1 MKKYLLAI
9 DQGTT
14 STRAILYSKE
24 RKIFYKTQ
32 VEVKNFFPKEGYVE
46 QDALDIYLSVL
57 NVINDIIT
65 KTNISIDEIDSLG
78 ITNQRETTIV
88 WDKKTGMPVYNAIV
102 WQSRQSNSYC
112 EKWEKYKDLI
122 HKKTGLILNPYFS
135 ASKIRYILDHI
146 KDGQARAE
154 KGELLFGTVDSW
166 LIYKLTDKKYFKT
179 DVSNASR
186 TLLFNIL
193 DFKYDEELLKL
204 FKIKEEMLPKVVD
217 SGDFYGNATFFKTDI
232 PITAVMGDQQA
243 ALFGHTCFNKGD
255 FKNTYG
261 TGCFMLLNTGKTP
274 VFSKSGLL
282 TSIGWKYKD
291 NYCYVLE
298 GSVYVGG
305 AVVKW
310 LRDNLKVI
318 KTATESEACANK
330 ISNNDRVYFVPAFV
344 GLGTPYWCD
353 DVRGTIFNLSQNT
366 NYNHIVRAGLES
378 IAYQCRD
385 VFETMKKEANIN
397 SNILK
402 ADGGATD
409 NKFLMQF
416 QSDILN
422 MKIEIDNNFEMTSI
436 GVAYLAGL
444 TSGFFNNIEEI
455 KKINIVKESYQPKMD
470 TKKANE
476 YYKGWKKAVQ
486 TAINYAK
493 EK

>member
-1 MKKYLLAI
+1 MSEKYILSI

-14 STRAILYSKE
+14 SSRAILVDKNGRIVEKSSREIQLITPKNGWIE
-24 RKIFYKTQ
+24 ADAVKIWISV
-32 VEVKNFFPKEGYVE
+32 VECINE
-46 QDALDIYLSVL
+46 VL
-57 NVINDIIT
+57 I
-65 KTNISIDEIDSLG
+65 KANISFDDIDCIG
-78 ITNQRETTIV
+78 VTNQRESVIAF
-88 WDKKTGMPVYNAIV
+88 DKFTGEPLYNCII
-102 WQSRQSNSYC
+102 WQSRQSQKICNKYA
-112 EKWEKYKDLI
+112 KYKDI
-122 HKKTGLILNPYFS
+122 IFKKTGLVLNPYFS
-135 ASKIRYILDHI
+135 ATKMRFILDI
-146 KDGQARAE
+146 LENKKYDLSRVY
-154 KGELLFGTVDSW
+154 LGTVDSW

-186 TLLFNIL
+186 TLLFNII

-310 LRDNLKVI
+310 LRDNLKVL
-318 KTATESEACANK
+318 KSAAESETCASK

-397 SNILK
+397 SNTLK

-444 TSGFFNNIEEI
+444 SSGFFNNIDEI